1 MRTACATV
9 QHMGRESEIAGAATR
24 GALWVGVDVGGT
36 NVRAGVEDGQGHL
49 LSWVS
54 YPHRM
59 APGQFHAIAE
69 AAARALR
76 EARAEWADVAGVGV
90 GIAGLIDSPAGVVM
104 DAGNLGWRG
113 LSLGPELCRQFGVPV
128 VIENDVCSSAL
139 SELAALPDSE
149 ALPWLYVSVGTGVG
163 ACLVIDPDEG
173 RLLCLNVGHLPVPG
187 ESRPCPC
194 GKHGCLETV
203 ASGAAFTRAAAER
216 IAADPGHSLNAR
228 AASLTGK
235 DVVDAALQGDPLSLE
250 VLAAAGATCGH
261 AVANLVNLFLPAGVG
276 LAGGMLTPG
285 SPYLAA
291 LLDAARDDIEPWL
304 QAKFQFHCGRVGEK
318 SGVKGVLK
326 LARRRL
332 AESASVGARSRAGP
346 PTPGPQ

>member
-1 MRTACATV
+1 MAP
-9 QHMGRESEIAGAATR
+9 ESGIAGAAT
-24 GALWVGVDVGGT
+24 GGGLWVGVDVGGT
-36 NVRAGVEDGQGHL
+36 NVRAGVEDGQGQL

-59 APGQFHAIAE
+59 APGQFHAVTE
-69 AAARALR
+69 AAARALT
-76 EARAEWADVAGVGV
+76 EARADWADVAGVGV

-113 LSLGPELCRQFGVPV
+113 LSLGLELGRQLGVPV
-128 VIENDVCSSAL
+128 VIENDVCSSAV
-139 SELAALPDSE
+139 SEISVLPGGP

-163 ACLVIDPDEG
+163 ACLVLEPDEG
-173 RLLCLNVGHLPVPG
+173 RLLCLNVGHLAVPG

-216 IAADPGHSLNAR
+216 IAADPDHPLNAR

-235 DVVDAALQGDPLSLE
+235 DVVDAALQGDPLCFE
-250 VLAAAGATCGH
+250 VLVAAGATCGH
-261 AVANLVNLFLPAGVG
+261 AVANLVNLFIPAGVG

-291 LLDAARDDIEPWL
+291 LLDAARQDIEPWL

-318 SGVKGVLK
+318 AGVKGVIE

-332 AESASVGARSRAGP
+332 SERARAGATSLAVP

>member
-1 MRTACATV
+1 
-9 QHMGRESEIAGAATR
+9 MGRESEVAEGAAPA
-24 GALWVGVDVGGT
+24 ALWVGVDVGGT
-36 NVRAGVEDGQGHL
+36 NVRAGVEDGHGHL

-69 AAARALR
+69 AAASALE
-76 EARAEWADVAGVGV
+76 EAGAEWADVAGVGV

-104 DAGNLGWRG
+104 DAGNLGWHG
-113 LSLGPELCRQFGVPV
+113 LSLGPELSRQLGVPV

-139 SELAALPDSE
+139 SELAVLPGGP
-149 ALPWLYVSVGTGVG
+149 ALPWLYVSIGTGVG
-163 ACLVIDPDEG
+163 ACLVLDADEG

-187 ESRPCPC
+187 ESRPCAC

-216 IAADPGHSLNAR
+216 IAADPGHSLNADV
-228 AASLTGK
+228 ASLTGK
-235 DVVDAALQGDPLSLE
+235 DVVDAALQGDALCLE

-285 SPYLAA
+285 SPYLVA
-291 LLDAARDDIEPWL
+291 LLDAARDDIAPWL
-304 QAKFQFHCGRVGEK
+304 QAKFQFHCARVGEEA
-318 SGVKGVLK
+318 GVKGVVE

-332 AESASVGARSRAGP
+332 TERARVGAASRGP
-346 PTPGPQ
+346 SSSAVPLTPG

>member
-139 SELAALPDSE
+139 SELAALPDSA

-173 RLLCLNVGHLPVPG
+173 RLLCLNVGNLPVAG

-304 QAKFQFHCGRVGEK
+304 QAKFQFHCGRGGEK
-318 SGVKGVLK
+318 SGVKGVVK

-332 AESASVGARSRAGP
+332 AESASVGARSRAVP